1 MIVLRRPTRMRG
13 VVAAKGG
20 VWTALA
26 GLSFLLLAPQIA
38 QSQQEQDPAALW
50 DDFNHFVLIAR
61 PDLAEASAVALL
73 EIADDPTLL
82 DVVEASQYTEYE
94 QNLLR
99 AARIESLSATAA
111 KMTQHIQQ
119 ARIQRSREPARIRR
133 DIESLAKGRRA
144 NMNATQRLRAAGQY
158 AAPHLLA
165 TLLDEDQTSLH
176 PYVLPAMVSIGRPI
190 VYPLSTALPHLEPV
204 PLGQIA
210 QTLGEIGYP
219 MALPYL
225 KMVLENS
232 STDPTAAAAV
242 GAAFSQLIQ
251 SVTVASEAPAADL
264 FLSLALDQY
273 HAGTHGDE
281 LPGFDRAT
289 GKGQVWIYAGD
300 AGLVPIPVPGIIYGD
315 VLAMRSSQ
323 QALAISPA
331 MDQAFSLWL
340 AANLRRENRLPDAAT
355 DLSYPENLQP
365 PTFYAKLAGYFRLHD
380 VLALAL
386 LDHDPNLAID
396 AIQILHDTVNA
407 DGLIHEPGG
416 NQPIIAALRYPDRRV
431 RYEAAFALA
440 KARPDTDFTSSHR
453 VVPMLAEAIGQQIIR
468 YVLVIADDNQT
479 VNLLQASLKDLGYE
493 TIGAASL
500 SQAAEQL
507 DSYPDLDLIV
517 TRLSASSVK
526 QLYHR
531 TSEDERLALV
541 PIVTLV
547 SQADQIELDK
557 QIHDMPRLYP
567 TQAMGDPDTL
577 RPVLEQAAYAY
588 AGPLI
593 DDASAADYATTA
605 LMLLREVAFGGSN
618 VFDVSDAQTALIRA
632 LSDERE
638 SISIL
643 AANVL
648 GLIDNADAQQA
659 IAHVALDDAL
669 AKSARLAFLASLAN
683 SGTIHGKLLTDQ
695 QISRLR
701 ELVSTSDGEMAL
713 AAARTFGALTVSTAQ
728 AVDLILR

>member
-1 MIVLRRPTRMRG
+1 MIVLRRPTR
-13 VVAAKGG
+13 VAAKGD

-26 GLSFLLLAPQIA
+26 VLSFLLLAPWQLA
-38 QSQQEQDPAALW
+38 QAEEQAAASLW

-61 PDLAEASAVALL
+61 PDLAEAAATALL
-73 EIADDPTLL
+73 DRADDTTLL
-82 DVVEASQYTEYE
+82 DVVESSQYTEYE

-111 KMTQHIQQ
+111 KVTQRIQQ

-133 DIESLAKGRRA
+133 DIEALAKGRRA

-165 TLLDEDQTSLH
+165 TLLDEDQVSLH
-176 PYVLPAMVSIGRPI
+176 PYVLSAMVSVGRPI
-190 VYPLSTALPHLEPV
+190 VYPLSTALPQLEPV
-204 PLGQIA
+204 PMGQIA

-225 KMVLENS
+225 KMVLESS

-242 GAAFSQLIQ
+242 GVAYNQLIQ
-251 SVTVASEAPAADL
+251 SVGMESDTLATDL

-273 HAGTHGDE
+273 NAGTHGDE
-281 LPGFDRAT
+281 LPGFDRDT

-300 AGLVPIPVPGIIYGD
+300 AGLVPIPVSGVIFGD

-323 QALAISPA
+323 QALEINPA
-331 MDQAFSLWL
+331 MDPAFSLWL
-340 AANLRRENRLPDAAT
+340 AANLRRENRLPDSET

-386 LDHDPNLAID
+386 LDHDPDLAID
-396 AIQILHDTVNA
+396 AIQVLHDTVNA

-416 NQPIIAALRYPDRRV
+416 NQPLVAALGYPDRRV

-440 KARPDTDFTSSHR
+440 KSRPDAEFTSSHR
-453 VVPMLAEAIGQQIIR
+453 VVPILAEAVGQQIIR

-479 VNLLQASLKDLGYE
+479 VNSLQASLKDLGYE
-493 TIGAASL
+493 TIGAVSL

-517 TRLSASSVK
+517 TRLSASGIE
-526 QLYHR
+526 QLYDR
-531 TSEDERLALV
+531 TSEDQRLALV

-547 SQADQIELDK
+547 SQDDQIELDK
-557 QIHDMPRLYP
+557 QIHEMPRLYP

-605 LMLLREVAFGGSN
+605 LMLLREVAFGGSK
-618 VFDVSDAQTALIRA
+618 VFDISDAQPALIRA
-632 LSDERE
+632 LSDKRE

-648 GLIDNADAQQA
+648 GLIGNADAQQA
-659 IAHVALDDAL
+659 IAHVVLDNAL

-683 SGTIHGKLLTDQ
+683 SGTSHGNLLTDQ

-701 ELVSTSDGEMAL
+701 KLVSASDGDMAL
-713 AAARTFGALTVSTAQ
+713 AAARAFGSLTVSTDQ